1 MITVIPEFAEGEY
14 PGPRAK
20 DRALSLATLGA
31 GSRAIA
37 FGRHDK
43 VVPRAGGAICCRDYR
58 NSEDKENDDALTIG
72 GDFSATRG

>member
-1 MITVIPEFAEGEY
+1 MITVIPEVAEGEY

-20 DRALSLATLGA
+20 DRALSLATLGE
-31 GSRAIA
+31 GSGAIA

-43 VVPRAGGAICCRDYR
+43 VALRAGWAIASRAYR

-72 GDFSATRG
+72 GDFSAIWG